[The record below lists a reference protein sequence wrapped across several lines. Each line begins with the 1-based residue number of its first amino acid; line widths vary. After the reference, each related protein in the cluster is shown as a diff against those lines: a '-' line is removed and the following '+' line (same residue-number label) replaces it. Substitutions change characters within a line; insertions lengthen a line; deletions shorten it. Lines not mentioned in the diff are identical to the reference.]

1 MPALSLGPGAAE
13 AIRSEIG
20 RAGGREVC
28 FLAGVDAERRIVHPR
43 AVARGNSAA
52 VLAAAA
58 DGKTGEILLHNHP
71 SGNLEP
77 SAADL
82 AVAYRVYE
90 AGLGTGIVD
99 NQARSFYVVVE
110 PPAPKTRRELD
121 PDDVAR
127 HLLPRGGLEARYPGY
142 EHRPS
147 QLEMLREVTERYN
160 RGGVALIEAGTGTG
174 KSLAYL
180 LPAVE
185 WALANRERTVVSTNT
200 INLQEQLARKDLP
213 LVQELLGTADA
224 DFRWTLVKGRR
235 NYVSLRRLL
244 LAGESAPSLFEG
256 DRSEEVGALVEW
268 GLGTADGSLSDL
280 ARRPPD
286 ELWEEVRSDSDVCLG
301 ARCPHFGDCFFQ
313 KARREA
319 NGANVLVVN
328 HALLLADLA
337 LRRATDNWSNSAV
350 LPPYRHLVLDE
361 AHNVEEAATLHLG
374 AEVTRVG
381 MARALDRLERRG
393 RRGLLRAVEEALS
406 AAGRGAGQG
415 SLVKD
420 IESRLR
426 PAVLEAQEALRGFFT
441 AIEPVV
447 PSEGEAPLRLGRGD
461 PRDPLEDVE
470 IRERLD
476 TLLAA
481 YSRLRV
487 HVEALRGRIEE
498 DPALADALE
507 GRLLDLSSIERRL
520 AGATR
525 GLGLIFAPREDREE
539 DGEDRREDSEDDAEE
554 EWVRWI
560 EGRGRRDRRGSPRNV
575 VLAAAPVEP
584 GRVLREALFDRVETA
599 IVTSATLATAGGF
612 RFVRERLGLAAPRP
626 DPGATP
632 RAWVAPLALCDGGS
646 PLPPLAL
653 DGEALTVTENL
664 LASPFDYRKQ
674 AIFCVPTDLPTP
686 DAGSAFQ
693 EATAR
698 VVVDFAALTGGGLF
712 VLFTSYRALRSIA
725 RRIRETD
732 PRLGERLLVHGEDSR
747 TRLLTRFTDGDDRV
761 LLGTASFWEGVDVPG
776 EPLRGLIL
784 QKLPFRVPTEPITQ
798 ARMEAIE
805 ARGLRSFDAYQ
816 VPHAALRLKQGFGR
830 LIRSREDRGA
840 VLLLDSRIVTKG
852 YGRALRAALPPAP
865 TVRGRWAEV
874 RRRLSDF
881 YGDGGRGNAVPV
893 A

>member
-1 MPALSLGPGAAE
+1 MDG
-13 AIRSEIG
+13 
-20 RAGGREVC
+20 
-28 FLAGVDAERRIVHPR
+28 ERRIVHPR
-43 AVARGNSAA
+43 AVARGNRAA

-58 DGKTGEILLHNHP
+58 DGEVGEILLHNHP

-99 NQARSFYVVVE
+99 NEARSLYVVVE
-110 PPAPKTRRELD
+110 PPAPETRRELD
-121 PDDVAR
+121 PDDIAR
-127 HLLPRGGLEARYPGY
+127 HLLPGGGLEARYPGY

-160 RGGVALIEAGTGTG
+160 RGGVALVEAGTGTG

-185 WALANRERTVVSTNT
+185 WALANRQRTVVSTNT

-213 LVQELLGTADA
+213 LVRELLGTGDA
-224 DFRWTLVKGRR
+224 DDAGFRWTLVKGRG

-244 LAGESAPSLFEG
+244 LAAESAPSLFEG

-280 ARRPPD
+280 TRRPPD
-286 ELWEEVRSDSDVCLG
+286 ELWEEVRSDRDVCLG

-328 HALLLADLA
+328 HALLFADLA
-337 LRRATDNWSNSAV
+337 LRQATDNWSKSAV
-350 LPPYRHLVLDE
+350 FPPYRHLVLDE
-361 AHNVEEAATLHLG
+361 AHNVEEAATLHMG
-374 AEVTRVG
+374 VEVTRVG

-406 AAGRGAGQG
+406 AAGKGAAGRQ
-415 SLVKD
+415 SLAGD
-420 IESRLR
+420 IERRLR
-426 PAVLEAQEALRGFFT
+426 PAVAEAQEALRGFFT
-441 AIEPVV
+441 AVEPVV

-470 IRERLD
+470 VQERLD

-481 YSRLRV
+481 FSRLRAQ
-487 HVEALRGRIEE
+487 VEALRGRIEE
-498 DPALADALE
+498 EPVLADALE
-507 GRLLDLSSIERRL
+507 GRILDLSSIERRL
-520 AGATR
+520 DGATR
-525 GLGLIFAPREDREE
+525 GLGIIFARREDREE
-539 DGEDRREDSEDDAEE
+539 DEKDEE
-554 EWVRWI
+554 EAEWVRWI
-560 EGRGRRDRRGSPRNV
+560 EGRGRRGGRAGPRNV

-599 IVTSATLATAGGF
+599 IVTSATLATGGGF
-612 RFVRERLGLAAPRP
+612 RFVRERLGLAAPEP
-626 DPGATP
+626 DAGAP
-632 RAWVAPLALCDGGS
+632 PPVWVAPLSLSDGGA
-646 PLPPLAL
+646 PLPPFAPE
-653 DGEALTVTENL
+653 GEALTVTENL

-686 DAGSAFQ
+686 GAGVAFQ

-698 VVVDFAALTGGGLF
+698 VVVDFAAVTGGGLF
-712 VLFTSYRALRSIA
+712 VLFTSYRALRSTA

-747 TRLLTRFTDGDDRV
+747 SRLLTRFTDAGDGI

-776 EPLRGLIL
+776 EPLRGLVL

-816 VPHAALRLKQGFGR
+816 VPLAALRLKQGFGR

-840 VLLLDSRIVTKG
+840 VLLLDSRIVTRG

-865 TVRGRWAEV
+865 TVRGPWVEV

-881 YGDGGRGNAVPV
+881 YRKGVGAAGSGTA
-893 A
+893 